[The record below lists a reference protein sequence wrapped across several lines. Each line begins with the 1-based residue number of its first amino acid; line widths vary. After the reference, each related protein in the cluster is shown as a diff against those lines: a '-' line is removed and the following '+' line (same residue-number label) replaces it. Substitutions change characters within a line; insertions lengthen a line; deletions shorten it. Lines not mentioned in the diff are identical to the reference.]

1 MTATEIMVVE
11 DERIVARNLQN
22 ELEGLGYKVP
32 AIASS
37 GKEALEKIEDTLPD
51 LVLMDIVLKGDMDG
65 VEVSDQIRDR
75 FDIPVVYL
83 TAYAD
88 DATLRRAKI
97 TEPYGY
103 LVKPY
108 EEKELRTTIELALFR
123 HRLQGISR
131 EMRLWLSAIL
141 RSMADGVIVTDA
153 KGSIRICNRAAEK
166 LTGWSEDDAFGKS
179 LSEVFHLV
187 DAKTRVVLDSQS
199 ARAMRAN
206 RPVNLESNAVLI
218 QSDGKEIGVDG
229 SIAPITD
236 DGGIL
241 AGTVLTFR
249 KRVDCPREP
258 ARNGEPGHGQ
268 RGQRWTIHRPRRDN

>member
-1 MTATEIMVVE
+1 MVVE

-37 GKEALEKIEDTLPD
+37 GREALQKIEDTLPD

-65 VEVSDQIRDR
+65 VEVSDEIRDR

-141 RSMADGVIVTDA
+141 RSMADGVIVADG
-153 KGSIRICNRAAEK
+153 KGCIRICNRAAEN

-179 LSEVFHLV
+179 LSEVFHLL
-187 DAKTRVVLDSQS
+187 DAKTRVVLDNQG
-199 ARAMRAN
+199 ARAVRAN
-206 RPVNLESNAVLI
+206 QPVDLDPNAVLI
-218 QSDGKEIGVDG
+218 KSDGKEIGVEG
-229 SIAPITD
+229 SVAPIID

-249 KRVDCPREP
+249 QRADRAPQP
-258 ARNGEPGHGQ
+258 ARNGEASRGQ
-268 RGQRWTIHRPRRDN
+268 RGQRWTIHRPRMDS

>member
-123 HRLQGISR
+123 HRLQGISS
-131 EMRLWLSAIL
+131 LQQPASSFPIF
-141 RSMADGVIVTDA
+141 
-153 KGSIRICNRAAEK
+153 KNR
-166 LTGWSEDDAFGKS
+166 T
-179 LSEVFHLV
+179 
-187 DAKTRVVLDSQS
+187 
-199 ARAMRAN
+199 
-206 RPVNLESNAVLI
+206 
-218 QSDGKEIGVDG
+218 SDGLMPALDP
-229 SIAPITD
+229 SI
-236 DGGIL
+236 L
-241 AGTVLTFR
+241 L
-249 KRVDCPREP
+249 P
-258 ARNGEPGHGQ
+258 AASL
-268 RGQRWTIHRPRRDN
+268 IS